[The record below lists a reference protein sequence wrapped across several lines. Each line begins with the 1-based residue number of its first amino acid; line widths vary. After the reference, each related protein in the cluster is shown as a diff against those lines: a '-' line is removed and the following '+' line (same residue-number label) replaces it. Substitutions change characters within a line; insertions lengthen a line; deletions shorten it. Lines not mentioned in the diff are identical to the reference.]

1 MRTENLALADP
12 EPADHGYSIQLPGAP
27 GRARCAHCGQE
38 FLAEGPTGFVAA
50 GPICDLCLLQG
61 SPRLGM
67 VLVLVAHARVVAS
80 AFTAESS
87 TRAYWEALG
96 EIGRFCQSFERLMT
110 GPVREDIL
118 LKAATLGLLPRH
130 KPKRNDMTD

>member
-27 GRARCAHCGQE
+27 GRAWCAHCGQE
-38 FLAEGPTGFVAA
+38 LRAEGPTGFVAA

-87 TRAYWEALG
+87 TGAYWEALG
-96 EIGRFCQSFERLMT
+96 EIGTFCQSFERLMT
-110 GPVREDIL
+110 GPVRTDIL
-118 LKAATLGLLPRH
+118 ERRHHLDRCPPRTE
-130 KPKRNDMTD
+130 KE